1 MATTSE
7 EIKMFAVNPDNYY
20 TQGPKIVSDLVANLY
35 DEWEAAEKRLS
46 CLEKAEVPEQDEQLV
61 EDEMTRLYDR
71 IEEIKRDLEGR

>member
-1 MATTSE
+1 
-7 EIKMFAVNPDNYY
+7 MFAVNPDNYY
-20 TQGPKIVSDLVANLY
+20 TQGPKVVSDRVANLY
-35 DEWEAAEKRLS
+35 DEWEAAAKRLS